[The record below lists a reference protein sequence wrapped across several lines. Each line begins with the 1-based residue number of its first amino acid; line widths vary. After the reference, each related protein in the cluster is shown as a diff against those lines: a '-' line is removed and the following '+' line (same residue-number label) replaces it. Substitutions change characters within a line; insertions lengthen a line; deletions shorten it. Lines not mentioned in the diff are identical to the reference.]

1 MKLELQEL
9 LTGFNTRIN
18 TMKTRHTFCVSRSTD
33 ATWSQGLRKFFEYRE
48 LGINEAT
55 NGQYNA
61 QILRVKKPV
70 TEFPHTGQHTH
81 DLDFQMFYVLKG
93 WIRFTYEGHGE
104 FTFRPGD
111 SCLQPPG
118 IVHDEIACSDDLELI
133 QFTSPAKYATR
144 AVPSPN
150 REEEKPI

>member
-1 MKLELQEL
+1 
-9 LTGFNTRIN
+9 
-18 TMKTRHTFCVSRSTD
+18 MKTRHTFCVSRSKE
-33 ATWSQGLRKFFEYRE
+33 ATWSQGLRNFFEYRE

-70 TEFPHTGQHTH
+70 TEFPHTGPHTH
-81 DLDFQMFYVLKG
+81 DLDFQMIYVLKG
-93 WIRFTYEGHGE
+93 WIRFTYEDQGE

-133 QFTSPAKYATR
+133 QFTSPAKYETH
-144 AVPSPN
+144 AVPSPD